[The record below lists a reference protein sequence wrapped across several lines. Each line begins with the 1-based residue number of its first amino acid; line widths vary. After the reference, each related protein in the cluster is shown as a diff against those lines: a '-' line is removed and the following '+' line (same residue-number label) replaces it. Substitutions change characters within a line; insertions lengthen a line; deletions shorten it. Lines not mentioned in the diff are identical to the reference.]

1 MRVTIRLT
9 EVKSLFKVLIVDDEY
24 LAREGMKKTIDW
36 DILGCKVC
44 GEASN
49 GIEAI
54 EYSKNFKPD
63 IIITDINMP
72 GISGL
77 DMAFKVREL
86 LPDCKFIIITG
97 YDEFQYAKEAIKL
110 KAVDFILK
118 PIDEDELI
126 EAIKRSTKEL
136 NKLSLNR
143 ALEQERLLLDA
154 MRGRFSDKESMVD
167 GLREAKIDLNTIR
180 IISIENDIY
189 NERME
194 EDSMDKSYMQN
205 KGIRELIYKHFKSK
219 YYVIDCHF
227 YRVAIVL
234 EDNEDNENNED
245 KGSLEEMLNNFTKEV
260 NEILNIT
267 VTLGVSDKK
276 PLRNIKESYS
286 ESKEAIN
293 HKLYLGKN
301 KIIYFESIFKSDSHI
316 TLDFTKEKREMNL
329 LIKAKDKK
337 RIQDKLKSIF
347 TRFKIYKSEED
358 FIRGVSIEIILEA
371 FSVVKTYDTYSKGEE
386 LEEANIYKYAAKL
399 NTLDELYE
407 FVYSYLIKVLNILRE
422 RDAAAEE
429 TGIEKAVEFIDHH
442 YKEDISL
449 KDVANYAYLSESYL
463 SRKMKKV
470 LGIGFSEYIT
480 RLRMEK
486 AIELLREPNT
496 KVAKVALEVGYPDY
510 RYFSQSFKKYTGYS
524 PSEFMSAKP

>member
-1 MRVTIRLT
+1 M
-9 EVKSLFKVLIVDDEY
+9 KSLFKVFIVDDEY
-24 LAREGMKKTIDW
+24 FAREGMKKTIDW
-36 DILGCKVC
+36 DSLGCKVC

-54 EYSKNFKPD
+54 EYSKRLKPD

-77 DMAFKVREL
+77 DMAFKVREF
-86 LPDCKFIIITG
+86 LPDSKFIIITG

-143 ALEQERLLLDA
+143 ALEQEKLLLDA
-154 MRGRFSDKESMVD
+154 MRGRFSDKESMLE
-167 GLREAKIDLNTIR
+167 GLSEAKVDLNTIR
-180 IISIENDIY
+180 IISIENDSY

-205 KGIRELIYKHFKSK
+205 KGIRELIYKYFNPKC
-219 YYVIDCHF
+219 YAVDCHL

-234 EDNEDNENNED
+234 EDNEDED
-245 KGSLEEMLNNFTKEV
+245 SLKEILKHFTKEINDV
-260 NEILNIT
+260 LNIT
-267 VTLGVSDKK
+267 VTLGVSNKK
-276 PLRNIKESYS
+276 PLRNIKECYS

-301 KIIYFESIFKSDSHI
+301 KIIYFESILKSDSHI

-329 LIKAKDKK
+329 LIKAKDRRK
-337 RIQDKLKSIF
+337 IQDKLKAIF

-371 FSVVKTYDTYSKGEE
+371 FSVVKTYNTYKKSEE
-386 LEEANIYKYAAKL
+386 LEESNIYKYAAKL

-407 FVYSYLIKVLNILRE
+407 FVYSYLIKVVNILRE
-422 RDAAAEE
+422 RDATAEE
-429 TGIEKAVEFIDHH
+429 TGIEKAVEFINHH

-449 KDVANYAYLSESYL
+449 KDVASYAYLSESYL

-524 PSEFMSAKP
+524 PSEFIKDKKEEY